1 MKVVNTVKLSVNC
14 YHKVITLT
22 LSIKKTN
29 LYYCNLNHRGSSSY
43 WHEEQK

>member
-14 YHKVITLT
+14 YHKVIKLT

-29 LYYCNLNHRGSSSY
+29 LYCNLNHRGSSSY